1 VKTEKETFDWG
12 IIIGW
17 KRKIRENQEMKIIIE
32 VLLHISKDSKKD
44 NPIPCREEE
53 EGEMKKISIS
63 PNSVYQISSIKISS
77 KFVMFPDN
85 VIINIIQKTKQTF
98 PEGLPLLD
106 PIVDMGIQDQDFK
119 IIIKN
124 IDIIE
129 NLLRRHPLYEVRNK
143 SNFILYIV

>member
-1 VKTEKETFDWG
+1 
-12 IIIGW
+12 
-17 KRKIRENQEMKIIIE
+17 MKIIIE

>member
-129 NLLRRHPLYEVRNK
+129 NLLHRHPLYEVRNK